1 MTTPR
6 VGTLVSAA
14 AALILTV
21 GLGGCATNSRSG
33 GTPSV
38 AANAIGPVVRFDNG
52 GRDVVHVYLVGQ
64 TREWLLGRVE
74 PGARTA
80 LRIPDEAFGEDA
92 GSMRLAVVPGDRI
105 TQRAAADPRASTTLA
120 QPAATIV
127 SERWKFSQTSASGEL
142 TSLRVARR

>member
-6 VGTLVSAA
+6 FGSRVSAV
-14 AALILTV
+14 AALILSL
-21 GLGGCATNSRSG
+21 GLAGCATHSRAGSEL
-33 GTPSV
+33 TV
-38 AANAIGPVVRFDNG
+38 ALDAAQPIVRFDNG

-74 PGARTA
+74 PGARAT
-80 LRIPDEAFGEDA
+80 LRIPDAALSDDA

-105 TQRAAADPRASTTLA
+105 TQRAAADPRASITLA

-127 SERWKFSQTSASGEL
+127 SERWKFSQTSVSGEL
-142 TSLRVARR
+142 ISLRGGRR